1 MMKLLKRAAA
11 LLLTL
16 LLAAAAASCGA
27 SRESGEKTIR
37 VVTTL
42 FPLYDWVK
50 EIAGDDDC
58 VAVTALLD
66 NGVDLHSYQPTA
78 DDIITIST
86 CDVFVYVGGESD
98 EWVDDVLKSADN
110 RKMTV
115 VDLMDVLG
123 DRVKAEEHVE
133 GMQSEEE
140 EAEEEEEEDEHV
152 WLSLRN
158 AAICCRAV
166 ADALGE
172 VDAQHKSGYDANADA
187 YIARLNALDA
197 RYRETVAAA
206 PVKTLLFAD
215 RFPFRYLVEDYGLSY
230 YAAFAGCSAE
240 SEASFETVA
249 FLAGKV
255 DELGLTAILQ
265 IEGADGKLAETVK
278 QQTRAKDQKILTLD
292 SLQSVTG
299 DRAAEGATYLSVME
313 DNLAVLADALN

>member
-1 MMKLLKRAAA
+1 MKRAIGFFLC
-11 LLLTL
+11 LLLSAGI
-16 LLAAAAASCGA
+16 LAGCGPHTA
-27 SRESGEKTIR
+27 GENGKIR
-37 VVTTL
+37 VVTTF

-140 EAEEEEEEDEHV
+140 AEEEEDEHV